1 MSTAD
6 ATRLVEQLAAE
17 RTAQVTDPGSKGSD
31 VGDEQ
36 QRRVASLQRLRAALD
51 TEELVAEAAA
61 QQTES
66 AASESVWLGASLA
79 DLSAVTGRTRQ
90 AARKRWPDL
99 GSIHRRRKWLGDHV
113 EDIAHMA
120 GLLASH
126 ADDLAPG
133 WGHGAFAKQVRL
145 LREGIERCTEDFAE
159 ETTVDG
165 DPAGRWR
172 ALDELVDSTLR
183 RIIETAGE
191 PATPEAGFALHGATG
206 VLGYYDHATAADR
219 EV

>member
-6 ATRLVEQLAAE
+6 ATRLVEQLAGD
-17 RTAQVTDPGSKGSD
+17 RTAQVADPGSKGSD

-51 TEELVAEAAA
+51 AEELVAEAAA
-61 QQTES
+61 RQTGS
-66 AASESVWLGASLA
+66 AAAESVWLGASLA

-90 AARKRWPDL
+90 AARKRWPEL

-113 EDIAHMA
+113 EDITYMA

-133 WGHGAFAKQVRL
+133 WGQGDFAQQVRL
-145 LREGIERCTEDFAE
+145 LREGIARCAEDFAE
-159 ETTVDG
+159 DAAVAD

-183 RIIETAGE
+183 RVIATAGD

-219 EV
+219 EA